1 MVRFLLVFGKALD
14 SGMLTFFSGCA
25 RARSAEKHKTNKRNS
40 RIGIR
45 AENFGWTK
53 NQSCIWGILIAFY
66 LNSSRISRRSFFF
79 FVGWAN
85 KFVKFLSDSLLNE
98 LGKNLARL
106 FDKFAGNKGNDLWPV
121 VIDYQIKSA
130 GKEMGKQII

>member
-1 MVRFLLVFGKALD
+1 VVRFLLVFGKALD

-25 RARSAEKHKTNKRNS
+25 SARSAEKHKTNKRNT

-45 AENFGWTK
+45 AKNFGWTK

-79 FVGWAN
+79 F
-85 KFVKFLSDSLLNE
+85 FE
-98 LGKNLARL
+98 LGQQVCQVS
-106 FDKFAGNKGNDLWPV
+106 FGQFV
-121 VIDYQIKSA
+121 
-130 GKEMGKQII
+130 E

>member
-1 MVRFLLVFGKALD
+1 M
-14 SGMLTFFSGCA
+14 
-25 RARSAEKHKTNKRNS
+25 
-40 RIGIR
+40 
-45 AENFGWTK
+45 
-53 NQSCIWGILIAFY
+53 
-66 LNSSRISRRSFFF
+66 
-79 FVGWAN
+79 GWAN